1 MEIKRLKMGGFEDLE
16 VWQIRHE
23 MVISIY
29 ELTKSLPRE
38 EAFGLTSQIKRAAL
52 SVPANIAEGFG
63 RYHYMDKA
71 KFYLNARGSLYELKS
86 HLLIAFDLGYLPED
100 KKSCIF
106 ETIESLSLKLNN
118 LITTTRR
125 FSREP
130 KPAGRD

>member
-16 VWQIRHE
+16 VWQIGHE

-71 KFYLNARGSLYELKS
+71 KFYLNARGSL
-86 HLLIAFDLGYLPED
+86 
-100 KKSCIF
+100 
-106 ETIESLSLKLNN
+106 
-118 LITTTRR
+118 
-125 FSREP
+125 
-130 KPAGRD
+130 

>member
-1 MEIKRLKMGGFEDLE
+1 MRGFEDLE
-16 VWQIRHE
+16 VWQIGRE
-23 MVISIY
+23 MVINTY

-71 KFYLNARGSLYELKS
+71 KFYLNARGSLYVLKN

-118 LITTTRR
+118 LITATRR

-130 KPAGRD
+130 KPL